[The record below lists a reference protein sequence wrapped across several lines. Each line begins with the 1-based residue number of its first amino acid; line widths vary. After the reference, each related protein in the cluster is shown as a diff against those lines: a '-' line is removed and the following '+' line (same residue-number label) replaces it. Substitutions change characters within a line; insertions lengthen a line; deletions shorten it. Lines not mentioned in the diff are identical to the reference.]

1 MISIVVPFLNEE
13 ESLKELYERI
23 ITSFKEQK
31 EFEIIFV
38 NDGSTDT
45 SLEIVLELAKK
56 DKRVKVVSFKRNKG
70 KSAALMAGFK
80 KASGEIVI
88 TMDADLQDQP
98 EEIGKLLNKLD
109 EGFDLV
115 TGWKKKRYDKKIFV
129 CFSRIFNWVIRKT
142 TNLQIHDINCGF
154 KVCRREVVESLSLYG
169 DFYRFIP
176 VLAAQEGFRVGEIEI
191 SHASRKYGHSK
202 YGFSKFFKGFFD
214 LTAVLFLINFKTK
227 PFRLFGTAGISLFA
241 LGSVILT
248 YLTIIW
254 FSGQTIGRRPLLI
267 FGMLLVIV
275 GIQLFSLGLIAELLV
290 DSREGRKEND

>member
-1 MISIVVPFLNEE
+1 MISIIIPFLNEE
-13 ESLKELYERI
+13 DSLKELYGRLI
-23 ITSFKEQK
+23 SSLKEQQ

-45 SLEIVLELAKK
+45 SLEIVFELAKK
-56 DKRVKVVSFKRNKG
+56 DKRIKIVSFKRNKG
-70 KSAALMAGFK
+70 KSAALTAGFE
-80 KASGEIVI
+80 KAKGERII

-98 EEIGKLLNKLD
+98 EEINKLIKKLD

-115 TGWKKKRYDKKIFV
+115 SGWKKKRYDKKIFV
-129 CFSRIFNWVIRKT
+129 CFSRIFNWLIRKT

-154 KVCRREVVESLSLYG
+154 KAYKREVVDNLNLYG

-176 VLAAQEGFRVGEIEI
+176 VLAAQEGFNVGEVEI
-191 SHASRKYGHSK
+191 SHAERKYGHSK
-202 YGFSKFFKGFFD
+202 YGVSKFFKGFFD
-214 LTAVLFLINFKTK
+214 LTIVLFLINFKTK
-227 PFRLFGTAGISLFA
+227 PFRLFGTAGISLFT
-241 LGSVILT
+241 LGTIILT

-254 FSGQTIGRRPLLI
+254 FSGQAIGRRPLLI

-290 DSREGRKEND
+290 SVKEENKHG